1 MDHIR
6 NGVKGLIVNFVYN
19 DNLSSIILPPKI
31 SGQFR
36 FSDPLGQN
44 VLTIEGVENVW
55 RIKASAEYSIRVK
68 DGVADDGHALT
79 PDEVVPKRLFQI
91 KNSSAASDRIYL
103 FTEEY
108 TDDRIEYSA
117 FRVPETCLIT
127 VGNGRSPRAIV
138 YDNEYVSSEHAKLQ
152 YSTGKWFLSD
162 TTSKNGTFVNG
173 IRTNETELHFGD
185 MIFIMGMKI
194 ILGKGCI
201 SINNPDK
208 RVKLNSGL
216 FKPLALP
223 AVSAEELDDSREEYF
238 FDRSPRFKRDVT
250 PVEMPID
257 SPPKEN
263 NQDELPVILT
273 VGPAMTMAMASM
285 TTGAFA
291 VTNAMATG
299 NVKMAIPTV
308 VMSGSMCLGT
318 LLWPTLTRK
327 YTRKQRDAKEKLRRA
342 KYNEYL
348 EMKRLDIKAACEEQ
362 AQILHEN
369 VITSEEC
376 ERRIMQV
383 QRNLWER
390 SIGQNDFL
398 TFRIGMGDLPM
409 LGCLQYNERR
419 FSLFD
424 DVLEDRMLEL
434 CEEPKILR
442 NVPIS
447 VSLLDE
453 SIGMTGSRSELVPF
467 VKGIIIQLAALYS
480 YDEVKLVFLYDKDDE
495 DDFGFTKWLPHV
507 WDKEKS
513 FRFIASTPEEAKSV
527 SAYLERVFSYRE
539 EMNETDLVDEQPF
552 YIIFALSKKQFNRTE
567 VLKNILASKKKIH
580 MSVLSVFSELRMLPK
595 ECSKVIELDELS
607 GRLYD
612 KNDVTGN
619 VTPFRPD
626 IQLHL
631 PPIELSRQLANIQ
644 LDDSDQSTKLP
655 KMITFLQMLGV
666 GKVEHL
672 NAAIR
677 WKENDPTK
685 SLAVPV
691 GVNPYGD
698 LFVLDLHE
706 KYHGPHGLVA
716 GMTGSGKSEFI
727 ITYILS
733 LAVSFHPKE
742 VSFIMIDY
750 KGGGMAKSFDN
761 LPHTAGIITNLD
773 GSAIKRSLVSINSE
787 LKRRQALLSAASKLI
802 GESNMNIYQYQKLYR
817 QKLVAEP
824 LSHLFI
830 IADEFAELKT
840 QQPEFMTELISAA
853 RIGRSL
859 GVHLILATQ
868 KPSGVVDDQIWS
880 NSRFRVC
887 LKVQERQDSMDML
900 KRPDAAELSDTGRF
914 YLQVGYNELFELGQ
928 SSWAGADYIP
938 SDKVIVEKDNGV
950 EAIDLNGHIL
960 RAVKPRA
967 SHSAAGKTRKQLDT
981 VTDYLRSIAK
991 EEGAFARPLW
1001 LDPIPEVIVLSE
1013 LEKKYPSAYSDSVRK
1028 GLLSPVIGEYD
1039 DPANQKQG
1047 LLTLPIS
1054 EEGNAIVYGAAGSG
1068 KSLLVNTIVYSL
1080 ITGHT
1085 ADEVN
1090 LYMLDFAD
1098 ETLGAFSRVPQV
1110 GEVMLSSDSEKIT
1123 RLFKSLYQQ
1132 IKKRKKKL
1140 SMLGVDFT
1148 SYSQKGSGDMPAV
1161 VVIIHNYAAF
1171 AELYADNEDDIIFL
1185 SREGLKYGIYFI
1197 LTTIA
1202 ANGIRYRIAQNFKQH
1217 LVLQQN
1223 DDSDYSAI
1231 LGKTDGLF
1239 PAKLKGRGLVKRD
1252 KLLEFQSAHIC
1263 RGIPEFT
1270 AIQEKSEE
1278 IRSSWN
1284 GSTAEKIP
1292 VLPNVVDADF
1302 LLPAVNEKKPLELP
1316 VGVNKNTLR
1325 IQKFD
1330 FSLHCINLLTSAGG
1344 DHMSFLGEFLSML
1357 YRVSSLEIIVFDPEA
1372 KFASDAPESREGLR
1386 FYSGAKQCGEGIMQL
1401 FEEIVKR
1408 NNSYKD
1414 AIEAGKSIPDFSF
1427 AMCIFISMKSL
1438 NDCLADDLPERLR
1451 LVLEKNDPAFGFN
1464 MLIADNAKDI
1474 SGYSF
1479 NPWFK
1484 KQISGTDGIWCGNG
1498 VTEQYVIKPNATT
1511 PAMRQAIAAPL
1522 GYTLEKGEASLCKLI
1537 SESGENDGDQV
1548 SR

>member
-1 MDHIR
+1 M
-6 NGVKGLIVNFVYN
+6 IVNFVYN
-19 DNLSSIILPPKI
+19 DNLSSIILPPKV
-31 SGQFR
+31 SGQFS
-36 FSDPLGQN
+36 FSDPSGRN
-44 VLTIEGVENVW
+44 VVMIEGIENKW
-55 RIKASAEYSIRVK
+55 RIRAASQYSIKVREGTAA
-68 DGVADDGHALT
+68 DGT
-79 PDEVVPKRLFQI
+79 PLGADEVTPKRLFQVR
-91 KNSSAASDRIYL
+91 NSLLPSDRIYL

-108 TDDRIEYSA
+108 TDDRIEYSV
-117 FRVPETCLIT
+117 FSVPQSCVIT
-127 VGNGRSPRAIV
+127 VGNGRSPRSVV
-138 YDNEYVSSEHAKLQ
+138 YDNEYVSSEHATLQ
-152 YSTGKWFLSD
+152 YSSGKWHILD
-162 TTSKNGTFVNG
+162 TMSKNGTFVNG
-173 IRTNETELHFGD
+173 IRTTEAELKFGD
-185 MIFIMGMKI
+185 AVFIMGMKM
-194 ILGKGCI
+194 ILGKACI

-208 RVKLNSGL
+208 RVKLSSAV
-216 FKPLALP
+216 FKPIALP
-223 AVSAEELDDSREEYF
+223 ELSKDEIDDSREESF
-238 FDRSPRFKRDVT
+238 FDRSPRFKRDIT

-263 NQDELPVILT
+263 NQDELPIILT

-362 AQILHEN
+362 AQILREN
-369 VITSEEC
+369 VTTTEEC

-398 TFRIGMGDLPM
+398 TFRIGTGDLPM
-409 LGCLQYNERR
+409 FGKLQYNGRR
-419 FSLFD
+419 FALFD

-442 NVPIS
+442 DVPIA

-453 SIGMTGSRSELVPF
+453 SIGVTGNRSELIPF
-467 VKGIIIQLAALYS
+467 VKGVIIQLASLYS
-480 YDEVKLVFLYDKDDE
+480 YDEVKLVMLYDKEDE
-495 DDFGFTKWLPHV
+495 EEFGFTKWLPHV
-507 WDKEKS
+507 WDREKT
-513 FRFIASTPEEAKSV
+513 FRFIASTAEEAKSV
-527 SAYLERVFSYRE
+527 SAYLERVFSNRE
-539 EMNETDLVDEQPF
+539 EMNDSDLEDEQPY
-552 YIIFALSKKQFNRTE
+552 YIVFALSKKQFNRTE
-567 VLKNILASKKKIH
+567 VLKNVLASRKKVHI
-580 MSVLSVFSELRMLPK
+580 SVISVFSELRMLPK
-595 ECSKVIELDELS
+595 ECAKVIELDELS

-612 KNDVTGN
+612 KNDVTGS
-619 VTPFRPD
+619 VLPFRPD
-626 IQLHL
+626 IQLNMPAL
-631 PPIELSRQLANIQ
+631 ELSRQLANIQ

-655 KMITFLQMLGV
+655 KMITFLQMLNV

-733 LAVSFHPKE
+733 LAVNFHPEE

-750 KGGGMAKSFDN
+750 KGGGMAKSFEN

-787 LKRRQALLSAASKLI
+787 LKRRQALLSSASKMV

-817 QKLVAEP
+817 QKLVSEP

-840 QQPEFMTELISAA
+840 QQPDFMTELISAA

-928 SSWAGADYIP
+928 SSWAGAEYIP
-938 SDKVIVEKDNGV
+938 SDRVIVEKDNGV

-960 RAVKPRA
+960 RAVKPRPPRMTLD
-967 SHSAAGKTRKQLDT
+967 KPKKQLDT
-981 VTDYLRSIAK
+981 ITDYLCDIAK
-991 EEGAFARPLW
+991 AEGTAARQLW
-1001 LDPIPEVIVLSE
+1001 LEPIPERIYISE
-1013 LEKKYPSAYSDSVRK
+1013 LMKKYPSAYAESTKR
-1028 GLLSPVIGEYD
+1028 GRLEPVIGEYD

-1047 LLTLPIS
+1047 LLTLPITA
-1054 EEGNAIVYGAAGSG
+1054 EGNAIIYGAAGSG
-1068 KSLLVNTIVYSL
+1068 KSLLLNTIIYSL

-1085 ADEVN
+1085 AEEVN

-1098 ETLGAFSRVPQV
+1098 ETLGAFSRAPQV
-1110 GEVMLSSDSEKIT
+1110 GEVMLSNDSEKIA

-1140 SMLGVDFT
+1140 SMLGTDFGG
-1148 SYSQKGSGDMPAV
+1148 YSAANSDMPAI
-1161 VVIIHNYAAF
+1161 VIVIHNYTAF
-1171 AELYADNEDDIIFL
+1171 AELYGDNEDDIIYL
-1185 SREGLKYGIYFI
+1185 SREGLKYGIYFL

-1217 LVLQQN
+1217 VVLQQN
-1223 DDSDYSAI
+1223 DDSDYSTL

-1252 KLLEFQSAHIC
+1252 KLLEFQSAHIS
-1263 RGIPEFT
+1263 RSSSEFS
-1270 AIQEKSEE
+1270 AIQEKCDKLRDEWS
-1278 IRSSWN
+1278 
-1284 GSTAEKIP
+1284 GVCAEKIP
-1292 VLPNVVDADF
+1292 VLPDVVDTEF
-1302 LLPAVNEKKPLELP
+1302 LLPAVNEKRPLELP
-1316 VGVNKNTLR
+1316 VGVNKATLR

-1330 FSLHCINLLTSAGG
+1330 FSQRCVNLLTSAGG
-1344 DHMSFLGEFLSML
+1344 DHIAFLGEFLSL
-1357 YRVSSLEIIVFDPEA
+1357 LCRVPGLDITVFDPEGRLYGGEA
-1372 KFASDAPESREGLR
+1372 PAISDRVR
-1386 FYSGAKQCGEGIMQL
+1386 FFGNVPQCSEGILWL
-1401 FEEIVKR
+1401 FDEIVKR
-1408 NNSYKD
+1408 NNTYKE
-1414 AIEAGKSIPDFSF
+1414 AIEAGKSAPEFPP
-1427 AMCIFISMKSL
+1427 AMCIFVSMKGL
-1438 NDCLADDLPERLR
+1438 TDCLSDDRPERLS
-1451 LVLEKNDPAFGFN
+1451 LVLEKNDPAFRFN
-1464 MLIADNAKDI
+1464 MLVADNAKDL

-1479 NPWFK
+1479 NPWYK

-1498 VTEQYVIKPNATT
+1498 VTEQYAIKPNSTT
-1511 PAMRQAIAAPL
+1511 PAMRQAISAPL
-1522 GYTLEKGEASLCKLI
+1522 GYVIEKGEPALCKLI
-1537 SESGENDGDQV
+1537 SEGGENDGD
-1548 SR
+1548 